1 MSVDTRVVHLWRAG
15 FPAMKTRE
23 RLLEEGSQYIKAVT
37 VQTKSIADQKRAPR
51 RRQLDNEHFQLEFS
65 IKIMNPGRMSE
76 FKNVRICK
84 WKCCKTLNEL
94 RAFLSA
100 EVSAIEVSGEK
111 PDFEVADLGYIEPGH
126 GMKGR
131 KQWLST
137 DTSPRYR
144 LGFSIKRPIT
154 TSSLY

>member
-1 MSVDTRVVHLWRAG
+1 MEGWIPRHENETARGGITVSRQSLY
-15 FPAMKTRE
+15 
-23 RLLEEGSQYIKAVT
+23 LLFKKCQ
-37 VQTKSIADQKRAPR
+37 QTKSIADRKRAPR
-51 RRQLDNEHFQLEFS
+51 RRQLSKEHFQLEFS
-65 IKIMNPGRMSE
+65 IKIMNSGRMSE

-84 WKCCKTLNEL
+84 WKCCKTLTDL

-100 EVSAIEVSGEK
+100 EMSAIEVSGEK

-137 DTSPRYR
+137 DSDVQMMYEQHAEKC
-144 LGFSIKRPIT
+144 SI
-154 TSSLY
+154 LL

>member
-1 MSVDTRVVHLWRAG
+1 
-15 FPAMKTRE
+15 
-23 RLLEEGSQYIKAVT
+23 
-37 VQTKSIADQKRAPR
+37 
-51 RRQLDNEHFQLEFS
+51 
-65 IKIMNPGRMSE
+65 MNPGRMSE

-84 WKCCKTLNEL
+84 WKCCKTLTDL

-100 EVSAIEVSGEK
+100 EMSTIEVSGEK

-137 DTSPRYR
+137 DSDVQMMYEQHAEKC
-144 LGFSIKRPIT
+144 SI
-154 TSSLY
+154 LL